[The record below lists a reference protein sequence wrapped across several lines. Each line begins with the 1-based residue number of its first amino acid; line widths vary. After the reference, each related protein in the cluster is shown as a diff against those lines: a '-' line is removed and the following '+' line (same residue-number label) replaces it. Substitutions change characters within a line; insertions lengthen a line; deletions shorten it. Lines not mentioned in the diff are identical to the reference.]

1 MSKKGNLIILSGPSG
16 TGKGTVCKELLAS
29 NKNIFYSISATTRS
43 PRPHE
48 KNGREYW
55 FLSKAEFQELIKQNK
70 LLEWAKVYDNYY
82 GTPLEK
88 VNLMR
93 EEGKTVLL
101 EIDTQGALAV
111 MQKAQDGI
119 FIFLLPPSL
128 QELSRRIR
136 QRGTETPA
144 VIKKRLAAAAK
155 EIELGKK
162 YHYLVINKTVA
173 DTVKKINAIIL
184 AENCLVKR
192 NTKVLEKVMNEEI

>member
-88 VNLMR
+88 VDLMR

-173 DTVKKINAIIL
+173 DAVKKINAIIL

>member
-173 DTVKKINAIIL
+173 DAVKKINAIIL